1 MSARCP
7 TGKVRW
13 RRRAGA
19 HRKAKAL
26 TAKNRRAP
34 VSSERSGL
42 EAAATA
48 ASTAAGGHI
57 ATRNPR
63 PVVA

>member
-1 MSARCP
+1 MVTRCP
-7 TGKVRW
+7 SGKVRW

-34 VSSERSGL
+34 VHGERSGL
-42 EAAATA
+42 EAVAYRCPECGGWHV
-48 ASTAAGGHI
+48 AS
-57 ATRNPR
+57 RNPR
-63 PVVA
+63 PVSA